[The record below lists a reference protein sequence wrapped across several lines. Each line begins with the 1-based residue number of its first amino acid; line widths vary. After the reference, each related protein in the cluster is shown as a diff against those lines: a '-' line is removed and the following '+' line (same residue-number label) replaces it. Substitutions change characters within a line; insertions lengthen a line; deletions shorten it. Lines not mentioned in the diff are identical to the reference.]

1 MTDNNMPKTRL
12 QTSKGTQRTGIATR
26 NKRRTQSATRES
38 ATRPRDTGKKACDEV
53 NAALWCAEET
63 CGDESDYECELDEL
77 GLTLFEEGNCA
88 VDIVR
93 ANYAVEMGEL
103 IKRHLAQVNADIESQ
118 IARARC

>member
-26 NKRRTQSATRES
+26 NKRKTQSATRKS
-38 ATRPRDTGKKACDEV
+38 ATRPRSAGKKACDEV

-63 CGDESDYECELDEL
+63 FGDESDYECELDEL

-88 VDIVR
+88 VRD
-93 ANYAVEMGEL
+93 ANFAVEVGEL
-103 IKRHLAQVNADIESQ
+103 LKRHLAQVNADIESQ
-118 IARARC
+118 IARARALC